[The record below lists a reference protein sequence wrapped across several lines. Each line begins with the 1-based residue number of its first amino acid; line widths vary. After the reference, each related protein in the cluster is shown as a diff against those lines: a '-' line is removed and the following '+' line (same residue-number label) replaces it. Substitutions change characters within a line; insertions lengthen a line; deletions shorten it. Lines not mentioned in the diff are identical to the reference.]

1 MRDGR
6 TRFNTSHRLHP
17 IYIEPGPKSGP
28 SRGLTPMNVQAHRSR
43 MRSREVSERKQVGD
57 AESLFHSEQRRKD
70 DDEEIGQFARASPFL
85 LLFISL
91 VVVHMDNGKS
101 YERNTTA
108 EFNTTWGW
116 NPT

>member
-1 MRDGR
+1 LIL
-6 TRFNTSHRLHP
+6 FVLLFWVS
-17 IYIEPGPKSGP
+17 IYTVSLGSF
-28 SRGLTPMNVQAHRSR
+28 LTGVAF
-43 MRSREVSERKQVGD
+43 
-57 AESLFHSEQRRKD
+57 LFLS
-70 DDEEIGQFARASPFL
+70 GQFARASPFL

-91 VVVHMDNGKS
+91 VGLHMDNGKS